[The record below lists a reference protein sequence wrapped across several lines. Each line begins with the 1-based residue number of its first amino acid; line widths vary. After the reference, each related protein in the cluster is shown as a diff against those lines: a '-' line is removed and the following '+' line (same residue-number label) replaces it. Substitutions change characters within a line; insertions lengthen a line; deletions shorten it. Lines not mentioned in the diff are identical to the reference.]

1 MFNVPCKL
9 RYLQL
14 RVITVGCYKRLSVK
28 RTLKRTLHEL
38 KKIQQKHLTSRIY
51 CHNGFDIP
59 RSVSYDWPSNHG
71 NYHEKNNALI
81 WFEPTRG
88 NTGWLRIY
96 MYIYIYRCVCLFVY
110 VFIFLREQTNR
121 IYDQFWSSI
130 EHIATKLSGTSS
142 LYMLFASAMH
152 FLDLVMQ

>member
-28 RTLKRTLHEL
+28 RTLKCTLHEL

-96 MYIYIYRCVCLFVY
+96 VYIYRCVCLFVY
-110 VFIFLREQTNR
+110 VFIFYANKQIGYMINF
-121 IYDQFWSSI
+121 DQALSI
-130 EHIATKLSGTSS
+130 LLPNPVEHHHYICYL
-142 LYMLFASAMH
+142 LQPCI
-152 FLDLVMQ
+152 FLTW